1 MTVPVFVSAN
11 ERVYLGV
18 DPDDILVEGSSP
30 PTVPVATGGL
40 VTTGGIGVS
49 TQLEQDER
57 ARSDAMRLYLM
68 IMVENE

>member
-1 MTVPVFVSAN
+1 MTVPVFVSVN
-11 ERVYLGV
+11 ERVYSSIEPVATLIG
-18 DPDDILVEGSSP
+18 GNSP

-68 IMVENE
+68 IIV